1 MGKVVKVDD
10 THIHTCT
17 TETRQNVFLLT
28 FTATNRLRCSKLK
41 KLTSRQ
47 YRHTSVI
54 DIAIAPP
61 IMQFVNMIIDTN
73 LSFDASS

>member
-41 KLTSRQ
+41 KTDFKTIQ
-47 YRHTSVI
+47 THKRHRYCNCT
-54 DIAIAPP
+54 
-61 IMQFVNMIIDTN
+61 TN
-73 LSFDASS
+73 HAVC